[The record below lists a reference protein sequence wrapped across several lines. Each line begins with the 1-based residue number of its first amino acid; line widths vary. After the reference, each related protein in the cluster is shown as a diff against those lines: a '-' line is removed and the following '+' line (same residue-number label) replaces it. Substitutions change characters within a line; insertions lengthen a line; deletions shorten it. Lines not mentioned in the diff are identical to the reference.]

1 MGEPVTQ
8 GVLLDATPRRPF
20 IVELVGP
27 AGAGKSAV
35 MQAISRRDAAVRPGL
50 RIDRYRHLP
59 LIVRHTLPLVATG
72 LELLWNAPRSWWPS
86 LLRLVRLATLH
97 AVLRREASQAYRA
110 VILDEGPVFTLT
122 RLRVFEEAS
131 FRSARFAQ
139 RWRTALEQWAATLD
153 AVIWLDAPDHVLAQ
167 RIRSRPKAHRVK
179 ERSDQAIGEFLR
191 RYRRAYRLVLDQ
203 MTTTSGTK
211 LVEISTATE
220 SADQIAAAILP
231 ALERE

>member
-1 MGEPVTQ
+1 
-8 GVLLDATPRRPF
+8 L

-27 AGAGKSAV
+27 AGAGKTAV
-35 MQAISRRDAAVRPGL
+35 MHALGRRDATVRPGL

-59 LIVRHTLPLVATG
+59 LIVGHALPLVPTG
-72 LELLWNAPRSWWPS
+72 LELFRNAPRSWWQS
-86 LLRLVRLATLH
+86 FLLLVRLATLH
-97 AVLRREASQAYRA
+97 AVLQREAGHAYRA

-131 FRSARFAQ
+131 FQNARFA
-139 RWRTALEQWAATLD
+139 RCWRAALEQWAATLD
-153 AVIWLDAPDHVLAQ
+153 VVIWLDAPDHVLTE

-179 ERSDQAIGEFLR
+179 QRSDQAIGEFLA

-203 MTTTSGTK
+203 MATAHRIR
-211 LVEISTATE
+211 LVEISTTTE

-231 ALERE
+231 VLTQVGTAGLES

>member
-1 MGEPVTQ
+1 MARPEGRTLDVAPTRPV
-8 GVLLDATPRRPF
+8 

-35 MQAISRRDAAVRPGL
+35 KHALSGRDATVRPGL

-59 LIVRHTLPLVATG
+59 LIIGHALPLVPTG
-72 LELLWNAPRSWWPS
+72 MALLWNAPRSWWPS
-86 LLRLVRLATLH
+86 LRLLARLATLH

-122 RLRVFEEAS
+122 RLRVFEAAS
-131 FRSARFAQ
+131 FQNARFAR

-153 AVIWLDAPDHVLAQ
+153 VVIWLDAPDHVLTQ

-179 ERSDQAIGEFLR
+179 ERSDQAIGEFLA
-191 RYRRAYRLVLDQ
+191 RYRQAYRLVLDQ
-203 MTTTSGTK
+203 MATVNRIK
-211 LVEISTATE
+211 LVEISTATQ
-220 SADQIAAAILP
+220 SADQIAATIL
-231 ALERE
+231 AGLEP